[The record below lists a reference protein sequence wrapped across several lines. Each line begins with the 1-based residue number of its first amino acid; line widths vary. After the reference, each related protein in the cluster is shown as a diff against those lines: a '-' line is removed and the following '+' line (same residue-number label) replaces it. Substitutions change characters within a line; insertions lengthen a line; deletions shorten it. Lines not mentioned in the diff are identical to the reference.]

1 MTATRV
7 LVADDHPT
15 FRRGLRALID
25 SLPGIELIGEAAD
38 GEAAVAQAAQLLP
51 DVVVMDLNMPGLNGV
66 EATRRIVAANPGI
79 AVLVLTMLDEDE
91 PVFAAMRAGA
101 RGYVVKGADTDNL
114 LRALESVA
122 RGDVV
127 FGPAVASRVLSYLT
141 RPLSARDPVLFPELS
156 DREREVLEFLARGM
170 TNSQIAR
177 KLVVSPKTVRN
188 HVSNIFTKL
197 QVNDRAEAVRR
208 AQAAGLGGYP
218 ARQAARHTRR
228 LSLPGGRDERRP
240 RPTGR
245 PAPARFAGR
254 TAIRPEDNALPYPS
268 RSALPL
274 PTGTTRRERSFWHW
288 LWRAE

>member
-1 MTATRV
+1 VTATRV

-51 DVVVMDLNMPGLNGV
+51 DVVIMDLNMPDLNGV

-91 PVFAAMRAGA
+91 SVFAAMRAGA
-101 RGYVVKGADTDNL
+101 RGYVVKGADTDDL

-122 RGDVV
+122 HGDVV
-127 FGPAVASRVLSYLT
+127 FGPAVASRILSYLT

-156 DREREVLEFLARGM
+156 DREREVLELLARGKS
-170 TNSQIAR
+170 NSQIAR
-177 KLVVSPKTVRN
+177 ELVVSPKTVRN

-197 QVNDRAEAVRR
+197 QVNDRAEAIKR
-208 AQAAGLGGYP
+208 AQAAGLGG
-218 ARQAARHTRR
+218 
-228 LSLPGGRDERRP
+228 
-240 RPTGR
+240 
-245 PAPARFAGR
+245 
-254 TAIRPEDNALPYPS
+254 
-268 RSALPL
+268 
-274 PTGTTRRERSFWHW
+274 
-288 LWRAE
+288 